1 MSPVAAPSVVADG
14 LVRVERA
21 LVEAVSTADEFVD
34 GVSTHLIR
42 AGGKRQRPAMA
53 VAAAATAG
61 GDRVTDDVVLGGVS
75 VELVQVGS
83 LYHDDVIDEA
93 ETRRDVESVN
103 ARWGNLVAILAGDF
117 LLARA
122 SEIAAGLGT
131 EVAGLLAATIGRM
144 TAGEMVE
151 IKGAF
156 DVGRS
161 EDSYLE
167 SIAGKTAALFSASA
181 RIGAI
186 VAGLPRPEIEA
197 LTAYGLNYGMAFQI
211 VDDILD
217 VVASDEELGKP
228 AAHDLVE
235 GVYTLPVLRTLAN
248 GSDAADELRRLLGG
262 PLQDGGLTAARDLV
276 RGSAG
281 VPEAAAVARTYV
293 DAAIAALESVGQT
306 DATELAGGHG
316 RATFAASRMPGLDP
330 GTTGEG

>member
-1 MSPVAAPSVVADG
+1 MPPVAAPTVIADG
-14 LVRVERA
+14 LERVERA
-21 LVEAVSTADEFVD
+21 LVDAVRTADDFVD

-42 AGGKRQRPAMA
+42 AGGKRQRPAFA

-61 GDRVTDDVVLGGVS
+61 HDPVSDDVIRGGVA

-122 SEIAAGLGT
+122 SSLAAELGT

-151 IKGAF
+151 IRGAF
-156 DVGRS
+156 DVGRT
-161 EDSYLE
+161 EDSYLT
-167 SIAGKTAALFSASA
+167 SIAGKTAALFSTSA

-186 VAGLPRPEIEA
+186 VAGLPRPQIDA
-197 LTAYGLNYGMAFQI
+197 LTAYGHNYGMAFQI

-217 VVASDEELGKP
+217 LVASDEELGKP
-228 AAHDLVE
+228 SGHDLIE
-235 GVYTLPVLRTLAN
+235 GVYTLPVLRTLN
-248 GSDAADELRRLLGG
+248 DGSGAAGDLRRLLGG
-262 PLQDGGLTAARDLV
+262 PLSDGGLDEARALV
-276 RGSAG
+276 RRSHG
-281 VPEAAAVARTYV
+281 VGEAAEVADSYV
-293 DAAIAALESVGQT
+293 RSALTALDDVGQT
-306 DATELAGGHG
+306 EATAWLAATAGGLLSQITS
-316 RATFAASRMPGLDP
+316 RA
-330 GTTGEG
+330 

>member
-1 MSPVAAPSVVADG
+1 LTEIASHLVV
-14 LVRVERA
+14 
-21 LVEAVSTADEFVD
+21 
-34 GVSTHLIR
+34 
-42 AGGKRQRPAMA
+42 AGGKRLRPIVA
-53 VAAAATAG
+53 VAAAQLAG
-61 GDRVTDDVVLGGVS
+61 QPAPDDAVRGGVAC
-75 VELVQVGS
+75 ELVHLGS

-93 ETRRDVESVN
+93 DTRRGVETVN
-103 ARWGNLVAILAGDF
+103 AKWGNLQAILAGDF

-197 LTAYGLNYGMAFQI
+197 LTAYGVNYGMAFQI

-235 GVYTLPVLRTLAN
+235 GVYTLPVLRTLAH
-248 GSDAADELRRLLGG
+248 GSDPADELRRLLGG

-276 RGSAG
+276 RRGAG
-281 VPEAAAVARTYV
+281 VSEAAAVARTYV

-306 DATELAGGHG
+306 DATDWLAGTAVQLLQQVDA
-316 RATFAASRMPGLDP
+316 RA
-330 GTTGEG
+330 

>member
-1 MSPVAAPSVVADG
+1 VADG
-14 LVRVERA
+14 LVRVESA

-42 AGGKRQRPAMA
+42 AGGKRQRPAIA
-53 VAAAATAG
+53 VAAAATG
-61 GDRVTDDVVLGGVS
+61 GADRVTDDVVQGGVA

-93 ETRRDVESVN
+93 DTRRDVESVN
-103 ARWGNLVAILAGDF
+103 ARWGNLIAILAGDF

-122 SEIAAGLGT
+122 SELAAELGT

-156 DVGRS
+156 DIERT
-161 EDSYLE
+161 EDSYLV

-181 RIGAI
+181 RIGGI
-186 VAGLPRPEIEA
+186 VAGLSRAEIDS
-197 LTAYGLNYGMAFQI
+197 LTDYGHNYGMAFQI

-217 VVASDEELGKP
+217 VIASDEELGKP
-228 AAHDLVE
+228 AGHDLVE

-248 GSDAADELRRLLGG
+248 GSPASAELRGLLGG
-262 PLQDGGLTAARDLV
+262 TLQDGGLTAALDVLRRSD
-276 RGSAG
+276 G
-281 VPEAAAVARTYV
+281 VNDAAAVAESYARS
-293 DAAIAALESVGQT
+293 AIAALDGVGAG
-306 DATELAGGHG
+306 DASDWLGATAEQLLRRVNA
-316 RATFAASRMPGLDP
+316 RACTGFRPGKDHRHDRY
-330 GTTGEG
+330 T

>member
-1 MSPVAAPSVVADG
+1 MPPVAAPSVVADG
-14 LVRVERA
+14 LVRVEKA
-21 LVEAVSTADEFVD
+21 LVEAVTTADEFVD

-53 VAAAATAG
+53 VAAAATG
-61 GDRVTDDVVLGGVS
+61 GVELVTDDVIQGGVA

-93 ETRRDVESVN
+93 ATRRDVASVN

-122 SEIAAGLGT
+122 SELAAALGT

-144 TAGEMVE
+144 TEGEMIE

-156 DVGRS
+156 DLGRS
-161 EDSYLE
+161 EASYLA
-167 SIAGKTAALFSASA
+167 SITGKTAALFSTSA

-186 VAGLPRPEIEA
+186 VAGLPRAQIEA
-197 LTAYGLNYGMAFQI
+197 LTDYGRNYGMAFQI

-217 VVASDEELGKP
+217 IVASDEELGKP
-228 AAHDLVE
+228 AGHDLVE

-248 GSDAADELRRLLGG
+248 GSDHAVELRRVLGE
-262 PLQDGGLTAARDLV
+262 PLSDGSVDVARDLV
-276 RGSAG
+276 RRGPG
-281 VPEAAAVARTYV
+281 VEEAAAVAGSYVNAAVGSLDRVGRTEATAWL
-293 DAAIAALESVGQT
+293 AATAENLLTQVAA
-306 DATELAGGHG
+306 
-316 RATFAASRMPGLDP
+316 RA
-330 GTTGEG
+330 

>member
-1 MSPVAAPSVVADG
+1 MSPAIASSVVADG
-14 LVRVERA
+14 LARVEKA
-21 LVEAVSTADEFVD
+21 LVEAVTTADDFVD

-42 AGGKRQRPAMA
+42 AGGKRQRPAIS

-61 GDRVTDDVVLGGVS
+61 ADRVTDEVVRGGVA

-93 ETRRDVESVN
+93 ATRRDVESVN

-161 EDSYLE
+161 EDSYLA
-167 SIAGKTAALFSASA
+167 SIAGKTAALFSTSA

-186 VAGLPRPEIEA
+186 VAGLPRPEIDA
-197 LTAYGLNYGMAFQI
+197 LTSYGHNYGMAFQI

-228 AAHDLVE
+228 AGHDLVE
-235 GVYTLPVLRTLAN
+235 GVYTLPVLRTLAT
-248 GSDAADELRRLLGG
+248 GSESALELRRLLAG

-276 RGSAG
+276 RRGDG
-281 VPEAAAVARTYV
+281 VGEAAAVASTYV
-293 DAAIAALESVGQT
+293 RAAVEALGGVGQT
-306 DATELAGGHG
+306 ESTAWLAGTAEQLLGHVES
-316 RATFAASRMPGLDP
+316 RA
-330 GTTGEG
+330 

>member
-1 MSPVAAPSVVADG
+1 VPPVAAPSVVADG
-14 LVRVERA
+14 LVRVEKA
-21 LVEAVSTADEFVD
+21 LLEAVSTADEFVD

-61 GDRVTDDVVLGGVS
+61 ADRVTDDVIRGGVA

-122 SEIAAGLGT
+122 SELAADLGI

-151 IKGAF
+151 ISGAF
-156 DVGRS
+156 DLDRS
-161 EDSYLE
+161 EDSYLT
-167 SIAGKTAALFSASA
+167 SITGKTAALFSASA

-186 VAGLPRPEIEA
+186 VAGLPRPAIDA
-197 LTAYGLNYGMAFQI
+197 VTAYGHNYGMAFQI

-217 VVASDEELGKP
+217 LVASDDELGKP
-228 AAHDLVE
+228 AGHDLVE
-235 GVYTLPVLRTLAN
+235 GVYTLPVLRALAN
-248 GSDAADELRRLLGG
+248 GSDAAIELRRLLGA
-262 PLQDGGLTAARDLV
+262 PLSDGSLDAARDLV
-276 RGSAG
+276 RLSHG
-281 VPEAAAVARTYV
+281 VREAVDVAESYVRSAVAAL
-293 DAAIAALESVGQT
+293 DAVGQT
-306 DATELAGGHG
+306 DATGWMT
-316 RATFAASRMPGLDP
+316 ATAQGLLRQVASRA
-330 GTTGEG
+330 